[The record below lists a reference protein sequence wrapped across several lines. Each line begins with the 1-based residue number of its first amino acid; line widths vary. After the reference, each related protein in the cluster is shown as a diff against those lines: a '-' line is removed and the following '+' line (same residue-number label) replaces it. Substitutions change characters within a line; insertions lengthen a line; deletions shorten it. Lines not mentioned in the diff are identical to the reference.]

1 MMAMPTRIGGD
12 DDEQGSSH
20 AKDCSDALPLK
31 VDPQE
36 LDGAGQT
43 PVQWLQE
50 NRQAMEQY
58 NVRVQ
63 EQGGVQRWCAV
74 LLA

>member
-12 DDEQGSSH
+12 DDEQASSH
-20 AKDCSDALPLK
+20 AKDCSDALPLN

-43 PVQWLQE
+43 SEQWLQE
-50 NRQAMEQY
+50 NCQAIEQY
-58 NVRVQ
+58 NERVQ
-63 EQGGVQRWCAV
+63 KQGVFSDGVRCF
-74 LLA
+74 